1 MEGVAYDVANQVFK
15 REHVNTG
22 LFKAPTSQITGIVW
36 DDTES
41 DDNTAPDG
49 VRADDEQGL
58 VGETVLATQWHYV
71 PKGAAAFAQIKTGD
85 DAGLVEW
92 VAADGTKSTDD
103 TAKASAVGAWVQN
116 IGFGSDWVTTKATI
130 VKDPTD
136 ITDQGKR
143 CVEETGAT
151 PR

>member
-1 MEGVAYDVANQVFK
+1 M
-15 REHVNTG
+15 
-22 LFKAPTSQITGIVW
+22 W

-41 DDNTAPDG
+41 DDNIGSLMAS
-49 VRADDEQGL
+49 ADDEQGL

-103 TAKASAVGAWVQN
+103 TAKASPWVP
-116 IGFGSDWVTTKATI
+116 GCRTSASV
-130 VKDPTD
+130 PT
-136 ITDQGKR
+136 G
-143 CVEETGAT
+143 
-151 PR
+151 